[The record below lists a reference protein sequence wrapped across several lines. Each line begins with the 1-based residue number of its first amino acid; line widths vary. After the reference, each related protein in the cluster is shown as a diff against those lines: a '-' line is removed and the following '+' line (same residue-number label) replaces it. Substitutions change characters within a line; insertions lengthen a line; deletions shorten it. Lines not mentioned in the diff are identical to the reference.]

1 MESQIQTTSAYD
13 GDITIIEFSNRTG
26 EERKLMKRFVDFH
39 WDHYRGNPQYVPLL
53 DYEYLGLKIA
63 GITGFFESN
72 NLFYRHAEIRFF
84 IAYRGENMVGRTVAF
99 VNHDHN
105 ERWNDNVGFFG
116 QFESIEDQIVTNA
129 LLASARTWLLSK
141 GMDTIRGPQ
150 NFPVNEATPGVMTE
164 GFESRP
170 VIYYHYNK
178 PYYADLMLG
187 AGMKSIKRVFSWEVA
202 VNNPFEEKLI
212 RVAQKVISRFEVT
225 IEGLDD
231 RPFAERKRE
240 MLEVYNDAWSDNFG
254 FVPFREEEFYSILDD
269 MKMIMDK
276 DLYIFL
282 YVRGE
287 LAAFF
292 GGVPNIFE
300 RMTPHPKGRHIELLR
315 AAKVIL
321 PFGRTKGYRLGYLGV
336 KRKFRRIGLDG
347 VMLWKQKIFSQKAG
361 YEYSDMGWVL
371 EGNAATIN
379 LVNFMSAVPS
389 KTYTIFEQKIEQ

>member
-1 MESQIQTTSAYD
+1 MNSGIQTSDLYD
-13 GDITIIEFSNRTG
+13 GGITTVGFSNQTR
-26 EERKLMKRFVDFH
+26 EEKKLLRRFIDFH
-39 WDHYRGNPQYVPLL
+39 WEHYRGNPQYVPLL

-63 GITGFFESN
+63 GITGFFEPH

-84 IAYRGENMVGRTVAF
+84 IAYRGETIVGRTAAF

-105 ERWNDNVGFFG
+105 DRWNDAVGFFG
-116 QFESIEDQIVTNA
+116 QFESIEDQDVTWA
-129 LLASARTWLLSK
+129 LLDVAKRWLKSR

-150 NFPVNEATPGVMTE
+150 NFPVNEATPGVMTD

-178 PYYADLMLG
+178 PYYADLIRA
-187 AGMKSIKRVFSWEVA
+187 AGMYPIKRVFSWEVA

-212 RVAQKVISRFEVT
+212 RVAQKVIDRFDVT
-225 IEGLDD
+225 IEKLTD
-231 RPFAERKRE
+231 RSFDERKRE

-254 FVPFREEEFYSILDD
+254 FVPFREEEFFSILDD

-276 DLYIFL
+276 ELYIFL

-300 RMTPHPKGRHIELLR
+300 RMTPHPKGRHLELFR

-321 PFGRTKGYRLGYLGV
+321 TPGRTKGFRLGYLGV

-347 VMLWKQKIFSQKAG
+347 VMLWKQKNFSQKAG

-379 LVNFMSAVPS
+379 LINFMSAVPS
-389 KTYTIFEQKIEQ
+389 KTYTLFEQKIQ